1 MNVSE
6 EVIVTIDQKLNLLSL
21 IATMFKYRQLI
32 VMHVT
37 RPMRLSTC
45 HNFKDKLKGRHLL
58 QMILKSEYSLVKLEF
73 LFSNRTTK
81 DLC

>member
-45 HNFKDKLKGRHLL
+45 HYFKG
-58 QMILKSEYSLVKLEF
+58 
-73 LFSNRTTK
+73 
-81 DLC
+81 